1 MLQGPRVAKASDCE
15 AWTGFDR
22 CEVLLQLSSTWKT
35 PVKNGPVNP
44 YLVDESP
51 SERST
56 IPQLYTPE
64 NNALDLDFSIKWR
77 GPSDQGMSPL
87 PAVTPLVTGTE
98 PSKDEDMRGPPQPND
113 GGLLCANLSRRPSLR
128 SHRTLDFSDAPG

>member
-1 MLQGPRVAKASDCE
+1 L
-15 AWTGFDR
+15 
-22 CEVLLQLSSTWKT
+22 VLLKVSSTWKT
-35 PVKNGPVNP
+35 HPGSTFPT
-44 YLVDESP
+44 DESP

-87 PAVTPLVTGTE
+87 LAVTPLVTGTE
-98 PSKDEDMRGPPQPND
+98 PIKDEEMQNAQQQSDE
-113 GGLLCANLSRRPSLR
+113 GLFATDLQRRPSLR
-128 SHRTLDFSDAPG
+128 SHRTLDFSEMPG